1 MAYLPCGIPQGA
13 AQCFG
18 QHSRPPAY
26 SCSTARRNGSPSAA
40 KRAGAGCAG
49 CAGIHRVAHTGP
61 APCHQRDT
69 TLHFNLCGYVALLW
83 PGVRTCSPTRR
94 YSYCAGCSTASI
106 SAATRSPAPSGLAPS
121 AVCTARVHHY
131 LYKAIALYKYSAGPA
146 QATMRPSHAHEAHTP
161 HLPALRITYSGEPVC
176 NLCNC

>member
-1 MAYLPCGIPQGA
+1 MAHLPCGKPRGA

-18 QHSRPPAY
+18 QAFAA
-26 SCSTARRNGSPSAA
+26 ARLFLQQGSPSQQPFGGE
-40 KRAGAGCAG
+40 RAGAG
-49 CAGIHRVAHTGP
+49 CAGIHRVVHIGP

-69 TLHFNLCGYVALLW
+69 TLHFNPCGYVALLW

-106 SAATRSPAPSGLAPS
+106 CAATRSQPPIRVSPECGLCRARAPLFMQSNRFVKIFCRSCAPGFHKVRAAS
-121 AVCTARVHHY
+121 HHK
-131 LYKAIALYKYSAGPA
+131 LC
-146 QATMRPSHAHEAHTP
+146 AHR
-161 HLPALRITYSGEPVC
+161 LRSQSGEPVC

>member
-1 MAYLPCGIPQGA
+1 MAHLPCGKPRGA

-18 QHSRPPAY
+18 QAFAA
-26 SCSTARRNGSPSAA
+26 ARLFLQQGSPSQQPFGGE
-40 KRAGAGCAG
+40 RAGAG
-49 CAGIHRVAHTGP
+49 CAGIHRVVHIGP

-69 TLHFNLCGYVALLW
+69 TLHFNPCGYVALLW

-106 SAATRSPAPSGLAPS
+106 SAATRSSAPSGLAPS

-146 QATMRPSHAHEAHTP
+146 QATMHLAHAHKAYAP
-161 HLPALRITYSGEPVC
+161 LLPALRITYSGEPVC